1 MNMLGEVPES
11 WWKCGWSSIWGKCLI
26 MMNMLPGEVPDGSVD
41 GAVSEGSMEL
51 EERFGEDSEGEDAKS
66 R

>member
-1 MNMLGEVPES
+1 MVIML
-11 WWKCGWSSIWGKCLI
+11 
-26 MMNMLPGEVPDGSVD
+26 GEVPDGSVD
-41 GAVSEGSMEL
+41 GAVSEGSVEL